1 MSARPLQQV
10 LGAVGRHL
18 QHARLATA
26 ARQAAWGSALVM
38 SGGTLIHL
46 TVRPLTFG
54 GLFAAALVPWAL
66 ALLQSLVTR
75 VRPAECADWADRR
88 LGGRSAYATALE
100 HAGNGRSLDQPAQ
113 IHLEEWIAHTAPH
126 SLALLAARPLEVR
139 WREPMITA
147 LVCTALAAGLLQLP
161 THPLAEATTAS
172 STRPDRT
179 ADAAVASS
187 DTAATAATRAPA
199 VVVPVDRR
207 PETRNEDDSQGP
219 PVAAAAGDISQ
230 ETAAA
235 TPIIA
240 ASGAGGTATT
250 TSGSGREAGS
260 SRDLGADGDLTSA
273 WSGALAKRVR
283 EVTASRG
290 PGNTAADA
298 TRPVDYSAADAATD
312 SSRGVS
318 NIAAAATPPPASDA
332 LRVGPVERAYLR
344 AYWAENGARP

>member
-1 MSARPLQQV
+1 MSVRPLQQV

-18 QHARLATA
+18 QRARLATA

-38 SGGTLIHL
+38 SGGMLIHL
-46 TVRPLTFG
+46 TVRPLTFS
-54 GLFAAALVPWAL
+54 GLFGAALVPWVL

-75 VRPAECADWADRR
+75 VRPAECADWADRQ
-88 LGGRSAYATALE
+88 LGGRSAFATALE
-100 HAGNGRSLDQPAQ
+100 YAGDERSVDQPARV
-113 IHLEEWIAHTAPH
+113 HLEEWIAHTAPH

-161 THPLAEATTAS
+161 TRPFATATTAS
-172 STRPDRT
+172 RTLPDR
-179 ADAAVASS
+179 ADDAAIAST
-187 DTAATAATRAPA
+187 DTAAKAATRAPA

-207 PETRNEDDSQGP
+207 PPTRDEGASQGP
-219 PVAAAAGDISQ
+219 PVPAAASDISQ
-230 ETAAA
+230 ESDAA
-235 TPIIA
+235 TSAIA
-240 ASGAGGTATT
+240 ASGTVGTATT
-250 TSGSGREAGS
+250 TGGGREAGS
-260 SRDLGADGDLTSA
+260 SRDLGADGELTSA

-283 EVTASRG
+283 EVAAGRG

-298 TRPVDYSAADAATD
+298 TRPVDYTAADAATD
-312 SSRGVS
+312 GAPAVAL
-318 NIAAAATPPPASDA
+318 ITAAATPPPASDR